1 VKSCRTFALLLLA
14 VSLRV
19 LPAVA
24 QVAAVDQDL
33 AGQLELSRAQLAV
46 ERQAIVTR
54 AMELTDS
61 ESTRFWPLYREFR
74 GKIEQIVDSQVGL
87 LRTYSGAGDTLSDE
101 QAQELVAEYIK
112 TQKEK
117 LKVQQDYMKKF
128 RKILPARKVARY
140 FQLETKLDAIVS
152 YDLARTIPLIK

>member
-1 VKSCRTFALLLLA
+1 VKSCRIFALLLA
-14 VSLRV
+14 VTLRV

-24 QVAAVDQDL
+24 QVAAVDPDL

>member
-1 VKSCRTFALLLLA
+1 LLLLA
-14 VSLRV
+14 LAFPV
-19 LPAVA
+19 LPAGA
-24 QVAAVDQDL
+24 QVAAVDPDL

-61 ESTRFWPLYREFR
+61 ESTTFWPLYREFR
-74 GKIEQIVDSQVGL
+74 GKIEQIVDRQVGL